1 MVRKAQDTLKDAP
14 PDTPLEKDTPFT
26 QPKKREG

>member
-1 MVRKAQDTLKDAP
+1 MVRKPLDSPKDTP

-26 QPKKREG
+26 RSKYRKG